1 MAPFIFSLA
10 NFTPTILI
18 GFKEDLT
25 TKYLDRERSGA
36 MPRLII
42 YIYSLTKMVNQESLR
57 VSQLRRRVNHHHQ
70 IRRDCSFASSYCTM
84 G

>member
-42 YIYSLTKMVNQESLR
+42 YIFSNKNGEPRVTK
-57 VSQLRRRVNHHHQ
+57 
-70 IRRDCSFASSYCTM
+70 SFPTT
-84 G
+84 